1 MISMLDGQLTV
12 DADRPVRFAFTVT
25 NTGDVPVTL
34 EFNDACKADFVVEDD
49 GTDQEHWRWS
59 EGQMFAQ
66 VITDLTL
73 PPGGDETFEA
83 AWEDPDSG
91 TYSVRAELAADEPCE
106 AETTFS
112 IA

>member
-1 MISMLDGQLTV
+1 MLDGQLTV
-12 DADRPVRFAFTVT
+12 DTDRPVRFAFTVT

-34 EFNDACKADFVVEDD
+34 EFNDACKADFVVLDD
-49 GTDQEHWRWS
+49 ETEHWRWS

-66 VITDLTL
+66 VISDLTL

-83 AWEDPDSG
+83 AWEDPTPG
-91 TYSVRAELAADEPCE
+91 TYAVRAELTADEQCE